1 MRSVLRLLGQ
11 LLSFFSLSF
20 LLPTLVAIY
29 YGESPLPFVLSLA
42 IAMLAALF
50 MLAAFGRAD
59 IESVRA
65 KEAFAFV
72 AIAWLLVSLFG
83 SLPYVFS
90 GINPVDAFF
99 ESISGFTTTG
109 ASVLIPE
116 ELPRSLLLWRSQTQ
130 WMGGM
135 GIIVLFLAVI
145 PSVAKAHFIFQA
157 EYPGVTLE
165 KLKPRIRDTALT
177 LYKVYLLLTAIEIAM
192 LVALGVTPFDAV
204 CHTFTTLSTGG
215 YSTHSESVAYFNDPR
230 VEAVIAFFAF
240 LGGTNFALIYFAIKR
255 DFRILRDAEF
265 RAYVLILAMA
275 IITLT
280 LINLERLEILESIRY
295 SAFQAVSIM
304 TTTGFTTYDFDEWSD
319 AAKIILLVL
328 MFVGGCSGSTAG
340 GMKVVRIYMLVTHS
354 LQRVLKAAEPRTVRA
369 VRYGDRVVKRET
381 IEDVAA
387 FFVLYILIFVLSSV
401 AVSLSGYDMLTSISA
416 TAATLGNVGPGMGLA
431 GASEIY
437 RHFDSHLKILLS
449 INMWL
454 GRLELFTVLAIF
466 IPSFWREKW

>member
-1 MRSVLRLLGQ
+1 MKSVLRLLGQ

-20 LLPTLVAIY
+20 LLPALVAIY
-29 YGESPLPFVLSLA
+29 YGESPLPFALSLA
-42 IAMLAALF
+42 ITMLAALF
-50 MLAAFGRAD
+50 MLAAFGRVD
-59 IESVRA
+59 MESVRA

-90 GINPVDAFF
+90 GIDAVDAFF

-109 ASVLIPE
+109 ASVLVPE

-130 WMGGM
+130 WMGGI

-192 LVALGVTPFDAV
+192 LIALGVTPFDAV

-240 LGGTNFALIYFAIKR
+240 LGGTNFALIYFAIRR

-265 RAYVLILAMA
+265 RAYVLILTMA
-275 IITLT
+275 IVTLT
-280 LINLERLEILESIRY
+280 LINLERLGILESIRY

-304 TTTGFTTYDFDEWSD
+304 TTTGFTTYDFDKWSD
-319 AAKIILLVL
+319 SAKIILLVL

-354 LQRVLKAAEPRTVRA
+354 LQRVMKAAEPRTVRA
-369 VRYGDRVVKRET
+369 VRYGDRVVKREI

-387 FFVLYILIFVLSSV
+387 FFVLYILIFVSSSV

-437 RHFDSHLKILLS
+437 RHFDAHLKILLS

>member
-1 MRSVLRLLGQ
+1 MKSVLRLLGQ

-42 IAMLAALF
+42 ITMLAALL
-50 MLAAFGRAD
+50 MLATFGRAD

-72 AIAWLLVSLFG
+72 AVAWLLVSLFG

-192 LVALGVTPFDAV
+192 LISLGVTPFDAV

-230 VEAVIAFFAF
+230 VEAVVAFFAF
-240 LGGTNFALIYFAIKR
+240 LGGTNFALIYFAIRR

-265 RAYVLILAMA
+265 RAYVLILTMA
-275 IITLT
+275 IVTLT
-280 LINLERLEILESIRY
+280 LVNLERLEILESIRY

-304 TTTGFTTYDFDEWSD
+304 TTTGFTTYDFDKWSD
-319 AAKIILLVL
+319 SAKIILLVL

-369 VRYGDRVVKRET
+369 VRYGDRVVKREM

-401 AVSLSGYDMLTSISA
+401 AVSLSGYDVLTSISA

-431 GASEIY
+431 GASETY
-437 RHFDSHLKILLS
+437 GHFDAHLKILLS

-466 IPSFWREKW
+466 IPSFWRGKW